1 LFGLNE
7 SQVTETL
14 ERGYQPGAYYESD
27 PMLRQAL
34 DALVSGQYSG
44 GDTSA
49 FANVADALLTSDP
62 FLVLADFGSYVAA
75 QESVDRAYQNQD
87 AWTRSAVLNVARSGF
102 FSSDRSIKDY
112 LDRIWHAPA
121 VPMR

>member
-1 LFGLNE
+1 
-7 SQVTETL
+7 V
-14 ERGYQPGAYYESD
+14 
-27 PMLRQAL
+27 
-34 DALVSGQYSG
+34 
-44 GDTSA
+44 
-49 FANVADALLTSDP
+49 DALLNHDP

-75 QESVDRAYQNQD
+75 QDRADEAYLDQD
-87 AWTRSAVLNVARSGF
+87 AWVRSAILNVARCGF